1 LFYCP
6 IRGSLS
12 RPAAPIGGSRSHR
25 PDHIFARKRWIPQ
38 ETATRSAYR
47 SAGTHVKTIS
57 ASPPKRCL
65 FCNTKVPDVTPAPSE
80 DPSASVASGIG
91 RWTTPMQWAFLLL
104 LSAVLAAGLEL
115 AGIPAALLMGPMV
128 AGAIVGI
135 NGGTI
140 RLPRPAFLCA
150 QALIGTMIAETIRP
164 GILTTFFANWPL
176 FLAVVLSVIA
186 MSTLSGFV
194 ISRLNILPG
203 TTAIW
208 GSSAGAAT
216 SMLVMADAYG
226 ADVRLVAFMQY
237 LRIVFVAAAASIVAR
252 YWAGIDGPGP
262 EIVWFGPIQ
271 LVHFLETLAL
281 ALVGGCLGK
290 WLRIPA
296 GVFLVP
302 FLLGSVFS
310 VSGMLVIEIPEWL
323 LALSYAMLGWNIGLG
338 FTRPILAHA
347 RRALVPTIISILVL
361 IGFSALLAYLLVQ
374 TAGIDPLTAYLAT
387 SPGGMDSIAIIAAS
401 SDVDV
406 PFVMAL
412 QTARLL
418 MIMAIGP
425 SLARFV
431 ASKAIPP
438 R

>member
-1 LFYCP
+1 M
-6 IRGSLS
+6 IK
-12 RPAAPIGGSRSHR
+12 IG
-25 PDHIFARKRWIPQ
+25 P
-38 ETATRSAYR
+38 
-47 SAGTHVKTIS
+47 
-57 ASPPKRCL
+57 ASPPKRC
-65 FCNTKVPDVTPAPSE
+65 FYCNPKVLTVTPETSE
-80 DPSASVASGIG
+80 DPSAPAATGIG
-91 RWTTPMQWAFLLL
+91 RWNNASQWGLLLL
-104 LSAVLAAGLEL
+104 LSAILATLLEL
-115 AGIPAALLMGPMV
+115 TGIPAALLMGPMV
-128 AGAIVGI
+128 AGAIVGM

-164 GILTTFFANWPL
+164 GIVSSFLANWPL
-176 FLAVVLSVIA
+176 FLAVVVSVIA

-194 ISRLNILPG
+194 MSKLNILPG

-237 LRIVFVAAAASIVAR
+237 LRVVFVAAAASLVAR

-262 EIVWFGPIQ
+262 DIVWFGPIS
-271 LVHFLETLAL
+271 LVPFLETLAL
-281 ALVGGCLGK
+281 ALIGGLVGK

-302 FLLGSVFS
+302 FLVGSALS
-310 VSGMLVIEIPEWL
+310 VSGLLVIEIPEWL

-347 RRALVPTIISILVL
+347 RRALVPTVISILVL
-361 IGFSALLAYLLVQ
+361 IGFSGLLAYILVHA
-374 TAGIDPLTAYLAT
+374 AGIDPLTAYLAT

-401 SDVDV
+401 SNVDV

-418 MIMAIGP
+418 IIMAVGP

-431 ASKAIPP
+431 AFRALPP